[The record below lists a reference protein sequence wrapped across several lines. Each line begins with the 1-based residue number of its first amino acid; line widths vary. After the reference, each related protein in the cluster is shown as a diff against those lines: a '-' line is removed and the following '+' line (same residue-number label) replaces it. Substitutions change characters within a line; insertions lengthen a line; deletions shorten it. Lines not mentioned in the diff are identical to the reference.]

1 MPTISN
7 QYSCKQNP
15 GVTFWWVLC
24 ENGCS
29 WPIPRTHSQDLHES
43 SDCHGDY
50 YLYQSGS
57 GKHSPLR
64 IMDGGTFIKNQQ
76 LPYTVI
82 RWKES
87 VETLLGLLRDSSE
100 KPRWQPQKEEAGER
114 WEVIAFAGI
123 VCAVFSL
130 LLGKAW
136 GSCES
141 AVEAKSGHGTEESGT
156 TGTSPAYF
164 HHCSDDCKWL
174 SERMP
179 LHLPP
184 NLFYRDVSALD

>member
-15 GVTFWWVLC
+15 GVAFWWVLC
-24 ENGCS
+24 ENGGS
-29 WPIPRTHSQDLHES
+29 WPVPRTHSQDLHES
-43 SDCHGDY
+43 SDCHGEY

-87 VETLLGLLRDSSE
+87 VETLLGLLRDE
-100 KPRWQPQKEEAGER
+100 KPIWPATERRGWREMRSYCLCSYCLCSLQPASGKGLGQLWICSWGKEQTWNREER
-114 WEVIAFAGI
+114 NNW
-123 VCAVFSL
+123 
-130 LLGKAW
+130 
-136 GSCES
+136 
-141 AVEAKSGHGTEESGT
+141 
-156 TGTSPAYF
+156 
-164 HHCSDDCKWL
+164 D
-174 SERMP
+174 
-179 LHLPP
+179 
-184 NLFYRDVSALD
+184 